1 MPGKCSGFYTC
12 LLALLG
18 NYLIHHAHPD
28 ITVDFAHEV
37 GERVKPLFQTR
48 MGPNFN

>member
-1 MPGKCSGFYTC
+1 
-12 LLALLG
+12 LG